1 MEFGRAG
8 FKQTE
13 TCPEQFCKR
22 KLKLQVLL
30 NPGRK
35 LLLLCT
41 FFQKRSR
48 TLQKGRILKYRTQVR
63 FQQVAKALV
72 ISMVSKKKQNSE
84 L

>member
-22 KLKLQVLL
+22 KLKFQVLL

-35 LLLLCT
+35 LLLLRT
-41 FFQKRSR
+41 FFQKLSR
-48 TLQKGRILKYRTQVR
+48 TLQKGRILKCRTTGK
-63 FQQVAKALV
+63 F
-72 ISMVSKKKQNSE
+72 STSSKSFSDKHGLQKNQNSD